1 MYEYKIVRIK
11 INMWTSKPEQDYR
24 DVITEYA
31 QAGWRF
37 VQMIP
42 KNWYTA
48 SEGHFIDV
56 IFEKPVD
63 SYV

>member
-1 MYEYKIVRIK
+1 MYEYNIVRIK

-24 DVITEYA
+24 DVIAEYA

-42 KNWYTA
+42 KNWYTS
-48 SEGHFIDV
+48 SEGYFIDV
-56 IFEKPVD
+56 IFEKPID
-63 SYV
+63 NYV